1 MIYGVIANQAYP
13 RERLCA
19 LLGVSRSGYYAW
31 RDRPESERSCHNREL
46 VDQMRMIHDQFD
58 QRYGSPRMHTE
69 LRARGYQGGRN
80 RVAHLM
86 RRHGIVTKMTVR
98 FRVTTK
104 AGRREPVAPNLLDR
118 QFAVSAPNRVWV
130 SDITYIPT
138 RTGFVYLAAVLDL
151 YSRRVVG
158 WAIQKR
164 LGAELSWSSRR

>member
-1 MIYGVIANQAYP
+1 
-13 RERLCA
+13 
-19 LLGVSRSGYYAW
+19 
-31 RDRPESERSCHNREL
+31 
-46 VDQMRMIHDQFD
+46 MRMIHDQFD